1 MSVTF
6 NPQAGQISALK
17 SFQRVR
23 TEEKT
28 EKTGGQAQD
37 QLEISAEGRQAVES
51 LGLNSMTL
59 DDFVNQAREQL
70 GKQELEVNWTC
81 TVDPDGQIWARTYA
95 ESYVSQLTEL
105 KETAENAIRDY
116 YADAYQE
123 VLDSSPGAPLPDLLN
138 FVSAKYL
145 CSWSDFFDASM
156 PANQRLWTHRQLSAM
171 LTGTSLGLNDPY
183 ALKGIHIPT
192 SEEISETAR
201 KAADEKISELVRQA
215 KEASGITE
223 GG

>member
-6 NPQAGQISALK
+6 DPHVGQVSALR
-17 SFQRVR
+17 SSQRVR

-28 EKTGGQAQD
+28 ANTGGQAQD

-59 DDFVNQAREQL
+59 DDFVAKAREQL
-70 GKQELEVNWTC
+70 NQQELEVNWNA
-81 TVDPDGQIWARTYA
+81 TVDPDGQIWARAYC
-95 ESYVSQLTEL
+95 ESYVSQAMQF

-116 YADAYQE
+116 YADAYRE
-123 VLDSSPGAPLPDLLN
+123 VLDISPGAPLPDLLN

-145 CSWSDFFDASM
+145 CSWSDFFDGSM
-156 PANQRLWTHRQLSAM
+156 SANQRLWTHHQLSAM
-171 LTGTSLGLNDPY
+171 LTGTSFGLNDPY
-183 ALKGIHIPT
+183 ALKGIHIPNV
-192 SEEISETAR
+192 EETTEIAR
-201 KAADEKISELVRQA
+201 KAADDKISELIRQA

-223 GG
+223 S